1 VLTQGVRNVVGHV
14 FKLTPYWEN
23 LAQQRVSG
31 IANAH
36 PGNIVSGN
44 TQTEDT
50 CGDARRLQQAM
61 IEA

>member
-1 VLTQGVRNVVGHV
+1 MLAQRVRYVVGYV
-14 FKLTPYWEN
+14 LELTPYREN
-23 LAQQRVSG
+23 LTQQRVSG

-50 CGDARRLQQAM
+50 CGDARRLQQAV